1 MTYKKVVELGVKLF
15 LPVWEKS
22 DHIYGYLSGQVDP
35 RDCFDAE
42 RMLNQAL
49 DIAPLAPN
57 VMVKVPGTR
66 EGYQV
71 IEELT
76 AGDRHQQHSGF
87 YGPPICCL
95 HGSRSKRARQG
106 QAR

>member
-1 MTYKKVVELGVKLF
+1 
-15 LPVWEKS
+15 
-22 DHIYGYLSGQVDP
+22 
-35 RDCFDAE
+35 
-42 RMLNQAL
+42 MLNQAL

-76 AGDRHQQHSGF
+76 ARGS
-87 YGPPICCL
+87 PPTTL
-95 HGSRSKRARQG
+95 WLLRSPNLLPAWKPFKEGSPRPSKIKWIFRAGAPSSRTCPDDMG
-106 QAR
+106 RWAI